1 MSNLTKKLLL
11 ADITKCYEV
20 LQVLDIHYLIQASPK
35 PYIDLL
41 LWNISQMRKK
51 RCYDRLNDIIK
62 STQLI
67 IIRNGTNS
75 SPSGSKTNSVHWFP
89 LLPCGPHEFLIEAL
103 KSLFSLIWAILELVT
118 YKSVPLS
125 VSRGTYSILIYKQSY
140 ILFKRTS
147 KQVRMCNA
155 VTEEK

>member
-1 MSNLTKKLLL
+1 MQSSGIFVKWHTVSNLTKKLLL

-51 RCYDRLNDIIK
+51 RCYDRLNDIIQ

-89 LLPCGPHEFLIEAL
+89 LLPCGSHEFLINRGFEITFQSNLGHFGAGDLQKCSIICL
-103 KSLFSLIWAILELVT
+103 KGYLLYPDL
-118 YKSVPLS
+118 
-125 VSRGTYSILIYKQSY
+125 
-140 ILFKRTS
+140 
-147 KQVRMCNA
+147 
-155 VTEEK
+155 